1 MKKYL
6 EFVIMKIDDTKYY
19 LVTLTNFGLSYYK
32 RKIERY
38 LSKQNFQG
46 DIYLDQLSVTADG
59 YNRFAIIPFRNN
71 EIDFGG
77 CEHLDLGIKYKQMT
91 SDLFYNHPE
100 LIRKHTLIP
109 NHIREKFA
117 KNEPA

>member
-6 EFVIMKIDDTKYY
+6 EFVIMKLDDTKYY
-19 LVTLTNFGLSYYK
+19 LVTLTNRGLIHYQK
-32 RKIERY
+32 KIERY

-46 DIYLDQLSVTADG
+46 DIYLDQLSAVGTG
-59 YNRFAIIPFRNN
+59 YNRFVIIPFRNG

-77 CEHLDLGIKYKQMT
+77 CEHLDLGLKYRQMT
-91 SDLFYNHPE
+91 SNLFYNHPE
-100 LIRKHTLIP
+100 LIGRYTLIP
-109 NHIREKFA
+109 SRIREKFA